1 MAKGA
6 ARPAPLRIRFAWP
19 TPADLRGSVLP
30 LLWMASGLLASYIY
44 MDTALFS
51 AVLLANEGPVPK
63 LPVPFFP
70 PQAIILSVLLLT
82 PPRRWWLYL
91 LAYYAIQVTQGTW
104 YGMPRLSTLLTNA
117 TNVVEALV

>member
-63 LPVPFFP
+63 LPLPFFP
-70 PQAIILSVLLLT
+70 PQALILPVLLLT
-82 PPRRWWLYL
+82 PPRRSWLYL

-104 YGMPRLSTLLTNA
+104 YAMPLSYAPLPNA
-117 TNVVEALV
+117 AHCGHPL